1 MSRRR
6 GATRSD
12 GRRDNGAA
20 SVVDLALDGL
30 TASEIAAR
38 LGIHRSTVWRQ
49 LTDPTNAARLAHVT
63 ARRIAAQGQRL
74 AHLGEQALDVVEQL
88 LADEA
93 APPAVRLRAAQ
104 LVLERTLPAT
114 IQADIRPAQGVDV
127 GPLLRRLMEPMA
139 IPTNPTSAPPSTAS
153 TASTASTSAP
163 SSTAS
168 TMKQAEQGRAP
179 EGRAGALNGQT
190 VAAPSPQSSTWRL
203 PNPRGEPAR
212 PPWDER

>member
-20 SVVDLALDGL
+20 SVVDLALDGF

-38 LGIHRSTVWRQ
+38 LGVHRSTVWRQ
-49 LTDPTNAARLAHVT
+49 LTDPTNAARLAHLT
-63 ARRIAAQGQRL
+63 SRRLAAQGQRL

-88 LADEA
+88 LGDST

-114 IQADIRPAQGVDV
+114 IQAEIRPAQGADV

-139 IPTNPTSAPPSTAS
+139 TPTNQTNAPSSTAS
-153 TASTASTSAP
+153 TASSSAP

-168 TMKQAEQGRAP
+168 TMKHAEQGRAP

-212 PPWDER
+212 SPWDER